1 MGTDRYPSTH
11 YQKEKKRKKVKMK
24 MSDDKEQMKNILL
37 QELKDYKNSDNKF
50 PELLK
55 NYVKE
60 NVPNQR
66 IAERFLKEF
75 DDTYLKIMN
84 LEELELLCSHI
95 LKKRN
100 IKVK

>member
-1 MGTDRYPSTH
+1 
-11 YQKEKKRKKVKMK
+11 